1 MCAACPSPLGEQSAV
16 PVQEQPQEAVAPE
29 PELEP
34 DPENAVHER
43 EPAAAIT
50 DAEDVTVAEM
60 VVNWH
65 VKKTG

>member
-1 MCAACPSPLGEQSAV
+1 V
-16 PVQEQPQEAVAPE
+16 VFDIKV
-29 PELEP
+29 
-34 DPENAVHER
+34 
-43 EPAAAIT
+43 AIT